1 MTAASP
7 NDEIT
12 RYLRNLEQ
20 GEQGA
25 MDELLPRV
33 YDDLRALARGLFEAR
48 RKDIT
53 LQPTALVHECYMRLV
68 KKDEPDWEDRRHFFN
83 VAALAMR
90 QLLAS
95 HARQHFAAK
104 RGGVHERVVLDPETN
119 LGKETDGVDIVALD
133 DALTRL
139 AGVNQRQARVVELR
153 FLAGL
158 SVEETAD
165 VLAVSERTVYVDW
178 QMARA
183 WLSRELA

>member
-53 LQPTALVHECYMRLV
+53 LQPTALVHE
-68 KKDEPDWEDRRHFFN
+68 
-83 VAALAMR
+83 
-90 QLLAS
+90 
-95 HARQHFAAK
+95 
-104 RGGVHERVVLDPETN
+104 
-119 LGKETDGVDIVALD
+119 
-133 DALTRL
+133 
-139 AGVNQRQARVVELR
+139 
-153 FLAGL
+153 
-158 SVEETAD
+158 
-165 VLAVSERTVYVDW
+165 
-178 QMARA
+178 
-183 WLSRELA
+183 